1 MEEPPH
7 SLGYVEPEALSH
19 DPNVFERTVIL
30 ERLRE
35 ICQKIVHILNAVLA
49 EQHHLENKDCDLM
62 LELMDQLGKI
72 GYISSPGYSTDKIF
86 AYSATDTINQID
98 RVEAEKRIEAD
109 AATRDN
115 AACVLFDLFDSLK
128 FMVLP
133 RDFTNKLYER
143 IGRNIRPNDEN
154 IRRLVFILAETKV
167 VPKSIEVIHNMFVQI
182 LEQCGTY
189 DYVYC
194 MDELKVAYIHPD
206 AVPLSITQLEGV
218 VRNMEEKYKSSL
230 GASSESSMETS
241 TGSDVDMSSGLN
253 VDAPSSLGISE
264 ASNGSNSLAI
274 RKRIDFLR
282 VYIRDLRDESERGG
296 AEDGSMDGDREEAG
310 E

>member
-35 ICQKIVHILNAVLA
+35 ICQKIVHILNAGST
-49 EQHHLENKDCDLM
+49 EQHRLESKDCDLM

-86 AYSATDTINQID
+86 AYIAADAINPID
-98 RVEAEKRIEAD
+98 RVEAEKRIETD

-133 RDFTNKLYER
+133 RDFTNKLYES

-154 IRRLVFILAETKV
+154 IRRLVAILAETKI
-167 VPKSIEVIHNMFVQI
+167 VPKSIEIIHNMFVQI
-182 LEQCGTY
+182 LEQCGTHEY
-189 DYVYC
+189 DYC
-194 MDELKVAYIHPD
+194 MNELKVAYVLPNAI
-206 AVPLSITQLEGV
+206 PLSITQLEGV
-218 VRNMEEKYKSSL
+218 VRNMEEKL
-230 GASSESSMETS
+230 
-241 TGSDVDMSSGLN
+241 D
-253 VDAPSSLGISE
+253 ISE

-296 AEDGSMDGDREEAG
+296 DGG
-310 E
+310 EV